1 MQTDFPPKVAEIL
14 HNFERSGYQIYI
26 VGGVVRDLLL
36 KRSPGD
42 WDFTTDATPQ
52 QILELYPDGF
62 YNNDFG
68 TVGIAD
74 DGLDKPYEIT
84 TFRTEHG
91 YSDKRRPDKVS
102 WGKTLEEDLGRR
114 DFTVGAIA
122 LNAAGKIIDPHAGQ
136 EDLQKKIVRTVGN
149 PVDRFSEDSLRM
161 MRAIRIATELGFVI
175 EEETFEAIKMH
186 AEDLKHISWERIRDE
201 LFKILASNFP
211 DEGIKMLY
219 ASGLLEYILPELSAA
234 YGVEQK
240 SPGRHHIHDVYTHS
254 LLALKYAPTRDPLV
268 RLATLLHDIGKVKT
282 RKVTDSGIVT
292 FYNHEVVGAN
302 QSKEIADR
310 LKLSK
315 KQKDKLWIFVRW
327 HQFTVDDKQ
336 TDSALRRF
344 IKNVGHENLDDML
357 ALRTGDRLGGGARE
371 TSWRLEKFKERLEE
385 VQHQPFSVRDLAING
400 KDVMDTLKI
409 SSGPQVGK
417 ILNQLFA
424 EVEEDLTRNTTEY
437 LLKRVKEF

>member
-74 DGLDKPYEIT
+74 DVLDKPYEIT